1 LVPLTTHFLVLS
13 LLLPVFVDVG
23 LSVDTVVNGHP
34 LHRSRIEAVA
44 LGEGIS
50 SAQARTR
57 LVEAM
62 LVAEEA
68 RRSGFPGA
76 LTIADP
82 ERLADAYLAEVF
94 SEETL
99 CGNISARQLRQF
111 YEISYKPEW
120 PVDVYQGDV
129 IELRCCPSLADAC
142 SAEDV
147 AACKERNQGLPV
159 ALERLA
165 SEWRGGRLPPL
176 DELTRQYPGLRAT
189 DFAFV
194 IWPDIPLDRQRQKS
208 LFDPALLG
216 MIMALEVGEVSGPV
230 ESPLGF
236 HVVRLNR
243 FRAAITADSPEFL
256 AAGTHALCRQR
267 VVQTRR
273 DFVARLLG
281 QAVVNPPL
289 KGDSK
294 GNR

>member
-1 LVPLTTHFLVLS
+1 MVPLTTHFLFIS
-13 LLLPVFVDVG
+13 LLLPFLVDVG
-23 LSVDTVVNGHP
+23 LSVDTVVNDRP

-44 LGEGIS
+44 LREGIS

-68 RRSGFPGA
+68 RRGGFPGA
-76 LTIADP
+76 STLADP

-99 CGNISARQLRQF
+99 CSNISARQLQQF
-111 YEISYKPEW
+111 YEVSYKPEW

-142 SAEDV
+142 PDGDV
-147 AACKERNQGLPV
+147 TACKERNRGLPN

-165 SEWRGGRLPPL
+165 TEWRKGPLPPL
-176 DELTRQYPGLRAT
+176 AELTRPYPGLRVT

-216 MIMALEVGEVSGPV
+216 TIMALEPGEVSVPI
-230 ESPLGF
+230 ESSLGF
-236 HVVRLNR
+236 HLVRLNR
-243 FRAAITADSPEFL
+243 FRPAITADSPEFL
-256 AAGTHALCRQR
+256 AAGTRALCRQR
-267 VVQTRR
+267 VEQTRR
-273 DFVARLLG
+273 DFVSRLLG
-281 QAVVNPPL
+281 QAVVEPPL